1 MTAIALALL
10 ASLGWGTADFFGGLL
25 SRRLPVLAVLLVSRI
40 VGLVAITG
48 VIVATNRELPGSWT
62 FLPFAVLAGVAQG
75 TGVFA
80 YYRALVVGSMGVVA
94 PVAGVGVT
102 LPVAVGLAA
111 GERVDP
117 GQGVGMALAIAGILL
132 VSRNP
137 ATERAGR
144 LAPGI
149 ALAGFAALGLGGFF
163 VAMGMASERADPAWA
178 VLIGQMVM
186 VGLLAGAAAFART
199 PLRRLE
205 GRYVA
210 VGILGLLIILANL
223 LFAEATTRGLLSL
236 VSVIAALFPA
246 TTVLLARF
254 VLGERLTAVQRAGGV
269 AILAGVAFIVAG

>member
-1 MTAIALALL
+1 MTAVALALL

-25 SRRLPVLAVLLVSRI
+25 SRRMPVLAVLLVSRI
-40 VGLVAITG
+40 VGLVAIAAVTL
-48 VIVATNRELPGSWT
+48 AASPALPADWT

-75 TGVFA
+75 AGVFA

-94 PVAGVGVT
+94 PVAGVGVV

-111 GERVDP
+111 GERVAP

-137 ATERAGR
+137 TTERTER

-149 ALAGFAALGLGGFF
+149 VLAGFAALGLGGFF
-163 VAMGMASERADPAWA
+163 VTMGMASERADPAWA
-178 VLIGQMVM
+178 VLVGQVVM
-186 VGLLAGAAAFART
+186 VGLLAGAAVSART
-199 PLRRLE
+199 PLRRLQ

-210 VGILGLLIILANL
+210 VGLLGLLIVAANL

-254 VLGERLTAVQRAGGV
+254 VLGERLSALQRGGAL
-269 AILAGVAFIVAG
+269 AILAGVALIAAG

>member
-1 MTAIALALL
+1 MTAVALALL

-25 SRRLPVLAVLLVSRI
+25 SRRMPVLAVLLVSRI
-40 VGLVAITG
+40 VGLVAIAAVTL
-48 VIVATNRELPGSWT
+48 AASPALPADWT
-62 FLPFAVLAGVAQG
+62 FLPFAALAGVAQG
-75 TGVFA
+75 AGVFA

-94 PVAGVGVT
+94 PVAGVGVV

-111 GERVDP
+111 GERVAP

-137 ATERAGR
+137 TTERTER

-149 ALAGFAALGLGGFF
+149 VLAGFAALGLGGFF
-163 VAMGMASERADPAWA
+163 VTMGMASERADPAWA
-178 VLIGQMVM
+178 VLVGQVVM
-186 VGLLAGAAAFART
+186 VGLLAGAAVSART
-199 PLRRLE
+199 PLRRLQ

-210 VGILGLLIILANL
+210 VGLLGLLIVAANL

-254 VLGERLTAVQRAGGV
+254 VLGERLSALQRGGAL
-269 AILAGVAFIVAG
+269 AILAGVALIAAG